1 MKLNVLFMPLFAFAV
16 GCASYDAKTVNVQ
29 KPSVYA
35 AHMVGDGFEI
45 GAEAFDTDAKTKA
58 AFDEKLV
65 RKGVYPVQVVI
76 ENKSDH
82 SLLIVRDQI
91 ELAGAVTN
99 SIRPMSSTEVAE
111 EVEANAIAHA
121 IFGFGI
127 LSYAAAENANDEREA
142 DYTNKQL
149 PQELVLRPGRMN
161 GGFVFFRLPRGEKLA
176 GKKLI
181 VPVGEADGN
190 MEPVLAEVEL

>member
-1 MKLNVLFMPLFAFAV
+1 MRLIFIAAPIFVLAA

-76 ENKSDH
+76 ENTSDK

-91 ELAGAVTN
+91 ELSGAVTN
-99 SIRPMSSTEVAE
+99 AVRPMSSTEVAE

-149 PQELVLRPGRMN
+149 PQELVVRPGRMN

-181 VPVGEADGN
+181 VPVADASSAT
-190 MEPVLAEVEL
+190 EPVLAEVDL